1 MDPLVIIPVGFAILI
16 GLILCG
22 IFWESRRS
30 SAMISNW
37 AETHGYQVVEKKQ
50 PLINLGPYRWE
61 NPRGRSFYSITV
73 RSRDGQIHRGW
84 VSCGVEY
91 LGLFVNRIEICWDKS
106 GPLEAASET
115 SPVDESV
122 WPPPPTK

>member
-1 MDPLVIIPVGFAILI
+1 MDPFVIIPIGFAILI

-22 IFWESRRS
+22 SFWGLHRS
-30 SAMISNW
+30 SIMVSNW
-37 AETHGYQVVEKKQ
+37 AEAHGYHVVEKKQ

-61 NPRGRSFYSITV
+61 NPRGRTFYYITV

-91 LGLFVNRIEICWDKS
+91 LGLFVNKVEVRWDKS
-106 GPLEAASET
+106 GPLEVPLKAS
-115 SPVDESV
+115 PLDEGV
-122 WPPPPTK
+122 WPPPPTG